1 MDLSE
6 RLLHGLSGGCFERIL
21 TLHDLRISIV
31 LNISHWIL
39 PLVRIP
45 HYRIL
50 FIVEISP
57 SIVSGLW
64 HRSCQKTGEILAFM
78 SVFSRFCE
86 EQFGYK
92 VSANNGF
99 FLKYLGGVHTMG
111 YYLHAN
117 RRLVQCPVE
126 SQ

>member
-1 MDLSE
+1 M
-6 RLLHGLSGGCFERIL
+6 R
-21 TLHDLRISIV
+21 
-31 LNISHWIL
+31 NISHWIL

-92 VSANNGF
+92 VSAQQRLLF
-99 FLKYLGGVHTMG
+99 EVL
-111 YYLHAN
+111 
-117 RRLVQCPVE
+117 RRRADHGLLFTCQ
-126 SQ
+126 